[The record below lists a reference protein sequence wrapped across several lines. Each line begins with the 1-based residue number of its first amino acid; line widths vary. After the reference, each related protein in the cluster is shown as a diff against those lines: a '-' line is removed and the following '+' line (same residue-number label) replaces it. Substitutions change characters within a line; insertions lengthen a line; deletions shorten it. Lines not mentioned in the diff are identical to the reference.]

1 MARYFKYFPKIY
13 YFSDVNS
20 SSLDV
25 VTNILTRFK
34 IDESFKN
41 NSALYYEYNVQDSD
55 TPEIIAA
62 KIYGSPEKHWAVL
75 MMNNIVDAQ
84 YDWPL
89 TTINL
94 NNYIDAKYSTSE
106 YANSNTSGAGLTF
119 AESNVHSYYK
129 VITTTIAN
137 GSKIVNE
144 YQIDANTYANVSVS
158 TSSITLQDNNVI
170 TIAVSKDSKTYYEY
184 EVEENES
191 KRKIKVLKPEFVSA
205 LEDEIK
211 KVFLV

>member
-1 MARYFKYFPKIY
+1 MAGYFSNFPKLIY
-13 YFSDVNS
+13 STNSFSSADRI
-20 SSLDV
+20 
-25 VTNILTRFK
+25 TNITAKFSLNQSTK
-34 IDESFKN
+34 EN
-41 NSALYYEYNVQDSD
+41 TAVYYEYDVREGD
-55 TPEIIAA
+55 TPEVIAKKA
-62 KIYGSPEKHWAVL
+62 YGDPYKHWVVL